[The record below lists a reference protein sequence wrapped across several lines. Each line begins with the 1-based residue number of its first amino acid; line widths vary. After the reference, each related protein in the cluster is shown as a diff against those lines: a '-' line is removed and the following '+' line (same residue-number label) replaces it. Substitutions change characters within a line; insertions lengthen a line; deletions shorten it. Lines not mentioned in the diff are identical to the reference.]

1 MLGMPKP
8 VAEEKSEE
16 TISDGDSDATALELP
31 KDFSADEVEAFM
43 EFIFSTQLWTDE
55 TRPLLGLTAVL
66 RLSHFFDAASGVK
79 YAVHHLE
86 NHPLLVPALRFR
98 LAQNFDVTHWIEH
111 AFEELMSHSILD
123 LTESDED
130 LIDHRAYRALVRAHT
145 ELTLCERCWNE
156 VWMDSTGM
164 LGALLRDE
172 MSGAELHDM
181 LPELD
186 VPGMTGECRIRT
198 VASIQDRPAD
208 GEVPERPSQLKED
221 RIIADA
227 IAALM

>member
-1 MLGMPKP
+1 
-8 VAEEKSEE
+8 
-16 TISDGDSDATALELP
+16 
-31 KDFSADEVEAFM
+31 M

-66 RLSHFFDAASGVK
+66 RLSHFFDAASEVK

-145 ELTLCERCWNE
+145 EVKQHRINLALWPPMVMHASICYGLTLCERCWNE
-156 VWMDSTGM
+156 VWIDSTGM
-164 LGALLRDE
+164 LGVFLRDE

-186 VPGMTGECRIRT
+186 VPGMTGEYRIRT
-198 VASIQDRPAD
+198 VASIQQTGKSQKGPA
-208 GEVPERPSQLKED
+208 S
-221 RIIADA
+221 
-227 IAALM
+227 